1 MSNTL
6 RQYKNVLLVA
16 PLNSQISEQAASLLQ
31 TYQSKLTIMS
41 IAPELEE
48 KSVLTKEGQEIDLQ
62 SLVEQEVKAEL
73 ELAAAKIRNES
84 VQVETV
90 VGQGAHAFIE
100 VIRQVESCGHD
111 LVMMLA
117 DGAAGLREQLFGTLS
132 LHLMR
137 KCPCA
142 VWVIKPSRRSKLRNV
157 FAAIDPA
164 RGDAEQDDI
173 NAEILARA
181 SAVAQLHSAQL
192 HVIHAWNTPFG
203 SEMFGDRS
211 WMEKLEVRLYA
222 EKIAELH
229 RERLEQ
235 FLQEH
240 LDGNEL
246 VHLVQGSPGTVIPQT
261 VAERNCDLLVMGTVC
276 RSGIPGFF
284 IGNTAETTL
293 NQVDCSVLTVKPKGF
308 VSPVVVS

>member
-1 MSNTL
+1 M
-6 RQYKNVLLVA
+6 
-16 PLNSQISEQAASLLQ
+16 Q

-41 IAPELEE
+41 IAPQLEE
-48 KSVLTKEGQEIDLQ
+48 TSVMTKEGQEIDLQ
-62 SLVEQEVKAEL
+62 SLVEQEVKSEL
-73 ELAAAKIRNES
+73 EELAAAVRNDS
-84 VQVETV
+84 AQVETV
-90 VGQGAHAFIE
+90 VGTGAHAFIE
-100 VIRQVESCGHD
+100 VIRQVESNGHD
-111 LVMMLA
+111 LVMMSA
-117 DGAAGLREQLFGTLS
+117 DGATGLREQLFGTLS

-142 VWVIKPSRRSKLRNV
+142 VWVIKPSRRNKLRNV

-164 RGDAEQDDI
+164 HEDPSRDQL

-181 SAVAQLHSAQL
+181 TAVAQLHAAQL

-211 WMEKLEVRLYA
+211 WMDKLELRLYA
-222 EKIAELH
+222 EKISELH

-235 FLQEH
+235 FLQQH
-240 LDGNEL
+240 TDGKEL
-246 VHLVQGSPGTVIPQT
+246 VHLVQGAPGTVIPQA
-261 VAERNCDLLVMGTVC
+261 VAERKCDLLVMGTVC

-293 NQVDCSVLTVKPKGF
+293 NQVDCSVLTVKPADF
-308 VSPVVVS
+308 VSPVAIA